1 MLPSTPTWLR
11 YLPAILRSRLH
22 NRLNLQ
28 KILINTSWLFADRII
43 SMGVGLLVGVWVAR
57 YLGPEQFGLFNY
69 VAAFVALFSAIAT
82 LGLNG
87 IVVRDLVKEP
97 KATNATLGTAFVLQL
112 IGGLLAVGMAVIVIG
127 YLRPGDAL
135 AKLMVAVLG
144 FVMVFK
150 ATEVVKY
157 WFESQVQSKY
167 TVWAE
172 NAVFIVIAGIKIVL
186 ILSHAPLMAFVW
198 AVLAEAAL
206 VALALLCVY
215 ARCGSG
221 LRNWQV
227 QIQRAKSLL
236 KDSWPLI
243 LSGLAI
249 MVYMRIDQIM
259 LGQMLGDEAVGIYSA
274 AVRISEVW
282 YFVPMAIVA
291 SVFPSII
298 EAKKKSEALY
308 YQRLQWLYDVMVV
321 LALSVAVPMTFLSDW
336 AVSLLFGQA
345 YEQAGAVLAIHIWT
359 AVFVGLSFSSGR
371 WFINEGYTLLALKRN
386 LLGLVVNVILNT
398 YLIPLY
404 GPKGAALA
412 TLLSYFMASYASD
425 LFSRKTRMVF
435 LQKTRALFLLSIIRA
450 IVKKKK

>member
-1 MLPSTPTWLR
+1 
-11 YLPAILRSRLH
+11 
-22 NRLNLQ
+22 
-28 KILINTSWLFADRII
+28 
-43 SMGVGLLVGVWVAR
+43 
-57 YLGPEQFGLFNY
+57 
-69 VAAFVALFSAIAT
+69 
-82 LGLNG
+82 
-87 IVVRDLVKEP
+87 
-97 KATNATLGTAFVLQL
+97 
-112 IGGLLAVGMAVIVIG
+112 
-127 YLRPGDAL
+127 
-135 AKLMVAVLG
+135 
-144 FVMVFK
+144 
-150 ATEVVKY
+150 
-157 WFESQVQSKY
+157 
-167 TVWAE
+167 
-172 NAVFIVIAGIKIVL
+172 
-186 ILSHAPLMAFVW
+186 
-198 AVLAEAAL
+198 
-206 VALALLCVY
+206 
-215 ARCGSG
+215 
-221 LRNWQV
+221 V